1 MMKCMQEVQMDCSNK
16 EGHYDWIVD
25 FDSVKSAIENHVGP
39 LFSCHRAM
47 VSGCGT
53 SLTSASL
60 VECGVSEVVS
70 VDIEIGCIEHMRRLY
85 SEDRRLVWVHCDLN
99 EISSIASCQD
109 NGLRL
114 ASFDMIFD
122 KGTLDA
128 ILVEGTISQYLANIY
143 QLMAVH
149 SCYVLISLHSFEFF
163 LPILSSSLFGFE
175 ATHVQ
180 LHSGGSIIICKK
192 NRNLTIDINALA
204 SLEEQVM
211 NGHFKETNPLLQQSE
226 VDLLIERFHGRA
238 LPLIDAYDII
248 FRERAYLGY
257 TLELFMEDA
266 AKFQL
271 ENEGFMTSGE
281 AVEFIK
287 VME

>member
-1 MMKCMQEVQMDCSNK
+1 MDK

-25 FDSVKSAIENHVGP
+25 FESVKSVIEHHVGP
-39 LFSCHRAM
+39 LTSCYRAL

-53 SLTSASL
+53 SLTSASM

-70 VDIEIGCIEHMRRLY
+70 VDIEVGCIEYMRRLY
-85 SEDRRLVWVHCDLN
+85 SDDSRLIWIHCDLN
-99 EISSIASCQD
+99 ESSSIASCQED
-109 NGLRL
+109 GLRF
-114 ASFDMIFD
+114 ASFDMILD

-128 ILVEGTISQYLANIY
+128 ILVEGTIFQYLANIY

-149 SCYVLISLHSFEFF
+149 SYYILISLHNFEFF

-175 ATHVQ
+175 TTHVQ
-180 LHSGGSIIICKK
+180 LSSGGSIIICKK
-192 NRNLTIDINALA
+192 KCNLSIDINALA

-211 NGHFKETNPLLQQSE
+211 NDYFKETNPLFQQSE
-226 VDLLIERFHGRA
+226 VDLLIKKFDGKA

-257 TLELFMEDA
+257 SLELFMEDA
-266 AKFQL
+266 SKFQL